1 MSGREYGEVSALAA
15 LVYEDSDAAN
25 QLIADFARDLGRLGH
40 RIAGV
45 IQIADFAQACDCRDT
60 LLEDVETGERV
71 SILQDLGP
79 HSQSCRV
86 DAAAIAHAAHLISGA
101 LRRAPE
107 LLFINR
113 FGKLEIAGTG
123 LLAEIGAAAA
133 AGVPTVVC
141 VPARFLDQWRA
152 FAMGL
157 DEELCCT
164 DEALRQWW
172 SGVQR
177 QRVPQTIS
185 PGAAL

>member
-1 MSGREYGEVSALAA
+1 MSAREHAEVNALAA
-15 LVYEDSDAAN
+15 LIYEDSDAAN
-25 QLIADFARDLGRLGH
+25 RLVADFAGDLSRLGH

-45 IQIADFAQACDCRDT
+45 IQIADFAPACDCRDT

-86 DAAAIAHAAHLISGA
+86 DAAAIAHAPQLISSA
-101 LRRAPE
+101 LRRRPE
-107 LLFINR
+107 ILFINR
-113 FGKLEIAGTG
+113 FGKLEIAGKG

-157 DEELCCT
+157 GEELSCSN
-164 DEALRQWW
+164 EALRRWW

-177 QRVPQTIS
+177 QPGPQTIS
-185 PGAAL
+185 LGAAL

>member
-1 MSGREYGEVSALAA
+1 MRAREYAEVSALAA
-15 LVYEDSDAAN
+15 LIYEDSDAAN
-25 QLIADFARDLGRLGH
+25 RLVADFARDLVRLGH

-45 IQIADFAQACDCRDT
+45 IQIADVAQACDCRDT

-71 SILQDLGP
+71 SILQDLGS

-86 DAAAIAHAAHLISGA
+86 DASAIAHAGHLISSA
-101 LRRAPE
+101 LRRTPE
-107 LLFINR
+107 ILFINR
-113 FGKLEIAGTG
+113 FGKLEIASGG

-133 AGVPTVVC
+133 GGVPTIVC

-157 DEELCCT
+157 DEELSCSN
-164 DEALRQWW
+164 EALRRWW

-177 QRVPQTIS
+177 QRPSQAIS
-185 PGAAL
+185 LGAAV